1 MIDWVNERI
10 LKMSKRKMIF
20 LIIVALALVPFV
32 YSYYN
37 YSKIKVENNHAE
49 QFSRDLIDVVDRK
62 QDFNMKDVTRFNWDR
77 MIVFSPYTS
86 RDEMVKVIGEE
97 WTTSS
102 YLGYL
107 LFERTFLGD
116 YPLDDDSFN
125 KIVFLDR
132 DQIVLDVTF
141 NRREVDLTE
150 IEKQILDEDAIFT
163 VDQPVLKQ
171 R

>member
-1 MIDWVNERI
+1 MN
-10 LKMSKRKMIF
+10 MRKMIF
-20 LIIVALALVPFV
+20 LIIAALALAPFV
-32 YSYYN
+32 YSYYT
-37 YSKIKVENNHAE
+37 YSQIKVGNDHAE

-102 YLGYL
+102 YWGYL
-107 LFERTFLGD
+107 LLEKTFLGD
-116 YPLDDDSFN
+116 HPLDDDSFN
-125 KIVFLDR
+125 KIVFLDG

-150 IEKQILDEDAIFT
+150 IEKQILDEDAIFR
-163 VDQPVLKQ
+163 VDHPALKQ